1 MIFNTVLYIEFY
13 AIQYKTAK
21 KLKPKQRLVTDEYWY
36 WQWRDPKYAAIL
48 TVTVWFV
55 RVDFVSSE
63 QRLQQKPRHL
73 LYTGVLL
80 TVPNMNS
87 FNMKADF

>member
-1 MIFNTVLYIEFY
+1 MIFNTVLYIGFY
-13 AIQYKTAK
+13 AIQYKTTK
-21 KLKPKQRLVTDEYWY
+21 TLKPKQGLVTEEYWW
-36 WQWRDPKYAAIL
+36 WQWRDSKYAAIL

-55 RVDFVSSE
+55 TVDFLFSE

-80 TVPNMNS
+80 TVSNMNS
-87 FNMKADF
+87 FNMRADF